1 MKYLLNYKST
11 IDSCF
16 SCTRELIYCLE
27 PTNRCV
33 ECTSSVLQA
42 LIMFRDLDHV
52 YRKEEIGN
60 CIERA
65 SRFIEKEQR
74 KDGSWS
80 LKFYYLLYA
89 NYSHFYMDSVT
100 RLPMI

>member
-1 MKYLLNYKST
+1 M
-11 IDSCF
+11 
-16 SCTRELIYCLE
+16 
-27 PTNRCV
+27 
-33 ECTSSVLQA
+33 LQA

-60 CIERA
+60 CIERD
-65 SRFIEKEQR
+65 SKFIEKEQR

-89 NYSHFYMDSVT
+89 NYSHFYMDSIT